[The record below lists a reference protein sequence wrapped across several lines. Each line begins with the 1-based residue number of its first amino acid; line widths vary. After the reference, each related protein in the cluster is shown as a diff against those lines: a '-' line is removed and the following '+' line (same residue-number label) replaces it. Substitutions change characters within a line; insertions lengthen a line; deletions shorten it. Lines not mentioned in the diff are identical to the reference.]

1 MPDKEW
7 YREWFSSPYYQLM
20 YFNRN
25 EEEAENF
32 LKLLITQ
39 LHIQPQSKLFDVAC
53 GQGRYSR
60 VLANMGY
67 YVTGI
72 DISFEAIAEAKKY
85 ENNSLEFFQHDMRLP
100 FRINYFDAAFNFFTS
115 FGYFRTEREHADAIR
130 TIASSL
136 KLNGLLVFDYLNVHY
151 AEDNMVKKEEQH
163 AGNVIFHITRWHDE
177 KHFFKQIQ
185 VQDGNKIIKHLF
197 TEKVVKFSPGDFTDM
212 LAYHGMQVQQVF
224 GDYNLGSYNVKTSPR
239 MIIVARKIHY

>member
-7 YREWFSSPYYQLM
+7 YREWFSSPYYHLM

-25 EEEAENF
+25 EEEAGRF
-32 LKLLITQ
+32 LQLLIDH
-39 LHIQPQSKLFDVAC
+39 LHVKPRSKLFDVAC
-53 GQGRYSR
+53 GSGRYSK
-60 VLANMGY
+60 VLASMGFE
-67 YVTGI
+67 VTGI
-72 DISFEAIAEAKKY
+72 DISFEAIAKAKKY
-85 ENNSLEFFQHDMRLP
+85 ETDNLEFFQHDMRLP

-115 FGYFRTEREHADAIR
+115 FGYFRTEREHTDAIR
-130 TIASSL
+130 TIAGSL

-151 AEDNMVKKEEQH
+151 AEDNMVKKEEQQ
-163 AGNVIFHITRWHDE
+163 AGNVTFHITRWHDE

-212 LAYHGMQVQQVF
+212 LAYQGMQVQQIF
-224 GDYNLGSYNVKTSPR
+224 GNYNLGSYNVKSSPR
-239 MIIVARKIHY
+239 MIIVARKMHY